1 MCRLASSEPKAE
13 GADSYLSVRTPFEE
27 EKGRKITLNRA
38 ETSFRG
44 SLNYSNLWSLQGHH
58 HGEVGP
64 QLISEH

>member
-1 MCRLASSEPKAE
+1 MCRLASLEPKAE

-27 EKGRKITLNRA
+27 EKGRKITPRA

-44 SLNYSNLWSLQGHH
+44 SLNYSNLWSLQGHR

-64 QLISEH
+64 QLIPEH

>member
-27 EKGRKITLNRA
+27 EKGRKITPRA
-38 ETSFRG
+38 KTSFRG
-44 SLNYSNLWSLQGHH
+44 SLNYSNLWILRGHNC
-58 HGEVGP
+58 GEVGP